1 MSEHHT
7 ELIELVPGVNWIQV
21 LAPIGPSKAQVEDF
35 NSAAIS
41 NAEDRELLFA
51 ARAKSDAIV
60 TTKKTALA
68 ENYRASRFA
77 PIFVIDR
84 TGLAPKFEP
93 VPADEVR
100 QGIHLITS
108 IEDVPGQLRVAE
120 PRILLESGRSYAAA
134 IAKAGLLKRLILVV
148 PTLDAQI
155 GTDTLDSTL
164 KALRLESFA
173 VRTVFRGS
181 QNILFVLDAAP

>member
-7 ELIELVPGVNWIQV
+7 EVIELVPGVNWIQV

-108 IEDVPGQLRVAE
+108 IEDVRDA
-120 PRILLESGRSYAAA
+120 LERMQMLCRYVSPEGFEINYVTEVGEAA
-134 IAKAGLLKRLILVV
+134 
-148 PTLDAQI
+148 
-155 GTDTLDSTL
+155 
-164 KALRLESFA
+164 
-173 VRTVFRGS
+173 
-181 QNILFVLDAAP
+181 VL